1 MHMIFKGCHY
11 FVLIEIRDPME
22 QSVQVTSRVPI
33 ERLTSR
39 IYRNM
44 IVDKLNLISILFESI
59 DHIIFLISS

>member
-1 MHMIFKGCHY
+1 MVFKGCHY
-11 FVLIEIRDPME
+11 FVLIEIGDPME